1 MQFSNTLAAL
11 ALTSLAQYV
20 VADSESF
27 GLLVI
32 RSGSKYQYSS
42 ITNKD
47 DKFTVGGDTTSYI
60 EGVITDS
67 GDFKLTDGKYAKVN
81 SDGTISVAD
90 EGSSPFSIKNGYFAY
105 EGSQAFSVD
114 SSSGLLAGSAGDS
127 IALRATL
134 KSGSV
139 ASDFTPS
146 GSSDSSSSKSNSSN
160 TSTSTATVITQT
172 ANGAAG
178 IASAGVG
185 AGLAAA
191 AAMFLM

>member
-11 ALTSLAQYV
+11 ALASLAQYV
-20 VADSESF
+20 VADSESI

-32 RSGSKYQYSS
+32 RSGSQYQYSS

-105 EGSQAFSVD
+105 QDSQAFSVGD
-114 SSSGLLAGSAGDS
+114 SNALLAGSGGS
-127 IALRATL
+127 QIALRATL
-134 KSGSV
+134 KSGSA

-146 GSSDSSSSKSNSSN
+146 GSSSSSSSSNSSN
-160 TSTSTATVITQT
+160 TTTSSATVITQSE
-172 ANGAAG
+172 NGAAG
-178 IASAGVG
+178 FASAGVG